1 MSKRAV
7 SRRWWGELLRCLA
20 GLLVV
25 NVEVCP
31 HGPQHRVL
39 GAALIFCAGTGSA
52 ADRGSV
58 MGRGRLLDL
67 PAGRRDIED
76 LGEPLVGA

>member
-1 MSKRAV
+1 MSKSAV
-7 SRRWWGELLRCLA
+7 SGRWGEFLRCVA

-25 NVEVCP
+25 RVEVCP

-39 GAALIFCAGTGSA
+39 GAQLIFYAGTGSA

-58 MGRGRLLDL
+58 MGHGRLLNL
-67 PAGRRDIED
+67 PAGCRDIED
-76 LGEPLVGA
+76 LGESLVGA